1 MDGQLTSSVYAI
13 QMLEGICDNKIKD
26 KHVVITLQL
35 TVYRKVVSQK
45 NSESKNNYLH
55 STLHIKYLRFNH
67 SAFLLAVRFR

>member
-45 NSESKNNYLH
+45 
-55 STLHIKYLRFNH
+55 T
-67 SAFLLAVRFR
+67 VRAKTTICIQHYTYNT